1 MPQQQVNT
9 VNGRPYPVAM
19 RKPESELEQLQN
31 QHLLRV
37 LDRERTFN
45 KGELTSPS
53 DCSLNFSSNDYL
65 GLAKSPEL
73 KSAATAA
80 IEQFGVGST
89 ASRLLYGGS
98 SAHRDLES
106 KAAEFFGT
114 EAALYFSSGYTA
126 AVGTLGAII
135 KKGDTVILDKRCH
148 ACLIDG
154 ARLSG
159 ATIRVFPHNNL
170 EKLERLLV
178 TTGKDSTDDSRV
190 LLITESVFS
199 MDGDTSPLSE
209 IIDLKTRFGALLLV
223 DEAHALGVLGPCGR
237 GLSQQTGKPE
247 SVDFLMATFGKAAGS
262 AGGMVAASSKWI
274 DLIVN
279 KARSFIYS
287 TAPPHAQAASALA
300 GLRIIESATGDHRRE
315 ILAGNVALLCNQLEI
330 NIPAAAIVPL
340 ILGEETSALEASA
353 ALQDSGITVPAIR
366 YPTVAR
372 GSARLRISLSA
383 AHSEENIHMLASTL
397 GHLISTGKFTL
408 AGNP

>member
-1 MPQQQVNT
+1 MPPQQVNT
-9 VNGRPYPVAM
+9 VTGRTFPVAM
-19 RKPESELEQLQN
+19 RKPESELEQLQK
-31 QHLLRV
+31 QHLHRV
-37 LDRERTFN
+37 LGHARTGN
-45 KGELTSPS
+45 KGEFTSPS
-53 DCSLNFSSNDYL
+53 DCLLNFSSNDYL

-73 KSAATAA
+73 KSAAIAA
-80 IEQFGVGST
+80 IEKFGVGSA
-89 ASRLLYGGS
+89 ASRMLCGGS

-114 EAALYFSSGYTA
+114 EAALYFASGYSA
-126 AVGTLGAII
+126 AVGTLVAII

-170 EKLERLLV
+170 EKLERLLM
-178 TTGKDSTDDSRV
+178 STCEESPDDSRV
-190 LLITESVFS
+190 VIITESVFS
-199 MDGDTSPLSE
+199 MDGDTSPLPG

-237 GLSQQTGKPE
+237 GLSHQTGKSE

-262 AGGMVAASSKWI
+262 AGGVVAASSQWI

-287 TAPPHAQAASALA
+287 TAPPHAQAAAALA

-315 ILAGNVALLCNQLEI
+315 ILTGNVALLCKQLEI
-330 NIPAAAIVPL
+330 QMPVAAIVPL

-353 ALQDSGITVPAIR
+353 ALQDAGITVPAIR

-383 AHSEENIHMLASTL
+383 AHSEKDIHMLASNL
-397 GHLISTGKFTL
+397 GHLISTGKLAL